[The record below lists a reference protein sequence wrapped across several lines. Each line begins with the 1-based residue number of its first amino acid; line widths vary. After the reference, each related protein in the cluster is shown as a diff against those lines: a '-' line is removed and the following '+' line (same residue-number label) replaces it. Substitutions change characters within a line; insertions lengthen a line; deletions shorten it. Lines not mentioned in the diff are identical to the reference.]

1 MSDSSRVVFVFPSV
15 CLSPVKAGH
24 SPRRRPGAARAS
36 RAFRLMPIHK
46 AARQDA
52 WASRKL
58 FLRSE

>member
-46 AARQDA
+46 AA
-52 WASRKL
+52 
-58 FLRSE
+58 